1 MFIILAIPSVTSWI
15 VHESGSRR
23 SVGRPLRGGAAAEP
37 GTGLGQRLDDAL
49 VDLWDLSVRD
59 QDWITGDE
67 PAPLRSSALRP
78 PLKMAGQGMQFAGG
92 CEKPR
97 RTKSGKLTD
106 LRTEAP

>member
-59 QDWITGDE
+59 QDWITGDAAQFRTA
-67 PAPLRSSALRP
+67 PAAKDGR
-78 PLKMAGQGMQFAGG
+78 AGHAV
-92 CEKPR
+92 CR
-97 RTKSGKLTD
+97 RL
-106 LRTEAP
+106 